1 MFGINNY
8 MAKKYLTLVEAYLSR
23 FQRGGFLV
31 GDVFKFNDNFKT
43 LDCYKNLGQNVKD
56 MIDQMIE
63 TGLHVRVVGIRD
75 KGMPRYPGN
84 PQTSSNDVEL
94 SLALDNGGGRY
105 THYINLSPEMGQPD
119 INYPNLPPIPDAVV
133 RKSKVNIKPEEL
145 EEIKNTANKT
155 DRGTGAYMD
164 TERSLAKDNTTI
176 PSVQATP
183 SPAVTSYTHEYL
195 KDLAKA

>member
-1 MFGINNY
+1 MT
-8 MAKKYLTLVEAYLSR
+8 KKYLTLVEAYLSR

-43 LDCYKNLGQNVKD
+43 TEQYKKLGQNVKD

-63 TGLHVRVVGIRD
+63 TGLNVRVVGIKD
-75 KGMPRYPGN
+75 TTSPRFPGN

-105 THYINLSPEMGQPD
+105 THYINISPELGQPLD
-119 INYPNLPPIPDAVV
+119 IYPNLPPIPDAVR
-133 RKSKVNIKPEEL
+133 RKDKVNIKPEEL
-145 EEIKNTANKT
+145 KKTDNPSNKT
-155 DRGTGAYMD
+155 DRGNTKLSD
-164 TERSLAKDNTTI
+164 TEMSLPTKNTTI

-183 SPAVTSYTHEYL
+183 SMDVTSYTHEYI
-195 KDLAKA
+195 KDLK

>member
-1 MFGINNY
+1 MLGINNS
-8 MAKKYLTLVEAYLSR
+8 MAKKYLTLVETYLSR

-31 GDVFKFNDNFKT
+31 GDVFKFNDNFKST
-43 LDCYKNLGQNVKD
+43 DQYKKLGLNVKD

-63 TGLHVRVVGIRD
+63 TGLNVRVVGIKD
-75 KGMPRYPGN
+75 TTSPRYPGN
-84 PQTSSNDVEL
+84 PQTSSSDVEL

-105 THYINLSPEMGQPD
+105 SHYINISPEMGQPLD
-119 INYPNLPPIPDAVV
+119 IYPNLPPIPDAVV

-145 EEIKNTANKT
+145 ERADNTSNKT
-155 DRGTGAYMD
+155 DRGTGSYVD
-164 TERSLAKDNTTI
+164 TEISLPADNTTI
-176 PSVQATP
+176 PSVQASP